1 MKRVLSLTVLLA
13 VVVGALPAVAEP
25 VPRHAAGIWSV
36 GECGGGGLS
45 VLAIE
50 GRGQQARVA
59 VAGAEW
65 LGGSVVLA
73 TGGAE
78 GELVL
83 PPLGSL
89 HRCDALP
96 SAFSLMFAESIAAFG
111 EIREIEQRC
120 ATGKSGAARCVA
132 LAFDLIDVSGDGRF
146 SKAELSRAVRAA
158 SLFVGHRVVAER
170 SRDPWVS
177 LESLSVAWVSA
188 SLIGPFLATNLIAS
202 YDFDGDGLLSLKELM
217 QDRSPEQGLQG
228 VAAGVAAGLPPG
240 MTSGLMSFAND
251 LVELLR

>member
-1 MKRVLSLTVLLA
+1 MPA
-13 VVVGALPAVAEP
+13 AL
-25 VPRHAAGIWSV
+25 
-36 GECGGGGLS
+36 
-45 VLAIE
+45 
-50 GRGQQARVA
+50 
-59 VAGAEW
+59 
-65 LGGSVVLA
+65 
-73 TGGAE
+73 
-78 GELVL
+78 
-83 PPLGSL
+83 
-89 HRCDALP
+89 
-96 SAFSLMFAESIAAFG
+96 SLMFAESVAAFRD
-111 EIREIEQRC
+111 IREIEQRC

-170 SRDPWVS
+170 ERDPWVS

-202 YDFDGDGLLSLKELM
+202 FDGDGLLSLKELM

-240 MTSGLMSFAND
+240 MTSGLMSFANG